1 MAHFAKLNQ
10 ENVVINIIVVRNED
24 INDFP
29 FPESEPVGIAFLTP
43 WNEDGFTWKQT
54 SYNSNFRKNYAV
66 IGGIYDLI
74 RDAFIPPKI
83 YASWIFNEKT
93 CVYDPPVP
101 IPLDAPRP
109 VLWNEDTL
117 SWDLIPE

>member
-1 MAHFAKLNQ
+1 MAHFAKLNE
-10 ENVVINIIVVRNED
+10 ENVVVDIIVVSNED
-24 INDFP
+24 INDLP
-29 FPESEPVGIAFLTP
+29 FPESEPVGITFLTP

-66 IGGIYDLI
+66 IDGTYDPV
-74 RDAFIPPKI
+74 RDAFIPPKM
-83 YASWIFNEKT
+83 YESWILNEET

-101 IPLDAPRP
+101 IPLDAIRP
-109 VLWNEDTL
+109 VVWNESTL